1 MNQKTTLLSTK
12 KLTPSQENMILGAGL
27 SLVSYDAIAINF
39 LDFEVED
46 NIPNTIFT
54 SQNAVRAVLN
64 HKLASNS
71 NLRNCFCVGQKTA
84 SLLIKNG
91 RNVLEKAENASELG
105 KIIVKKY
112 KNESFVFY
120 TCASRRDELPNLL
133 RQFNIPFRE
142 IVTYSTT
149 LNPQVFQ
156 QSFDGVL
163 LFSPSGVSSYFQRN
177 TLRNGVAFCI
187 GTTTA
192 AEAKKY
198 TNTIE
203 IATHNTIENVIQKAL
218 HYFNPTV

>member
-39 LDFEVED
+39 LDFQVED
-46 NIPNTIFT
+46 NIPNSIFT
-54 SQNAVRAVLN
+54 SQNAVHAVLN
-64 HKLASNS
+64 HKLTSNS
-71 NLRNCFCVGQKTA
+71 NIGNCFCVGEKTA

-105 KIIVKKY
+105 KIIVRKY
-112 KNESFVFY
+112 KNKSFVFY
-120 TCASRRDELPNLL
+120 TGTNRRDELPNLL
-133 RQFNIPFRE
+133 RQFNIPFKE
-142 IVTYSTT
+142 TVTYNTT

-163 LFSPSGVSSYFQRN
+163 LFSPSGVTSYFQRN
-177 TLRNGVAFCI
+177 ILRNGVAFCI
-187 GTTTA
+187 GATTA
-192 AEAKKY
+192 AEAKKH

-203 IATHNTIENVIQKAL
+203 IATHNTIEKVIQKAL
-218 HYFNPTV
+218 DYFNPTV